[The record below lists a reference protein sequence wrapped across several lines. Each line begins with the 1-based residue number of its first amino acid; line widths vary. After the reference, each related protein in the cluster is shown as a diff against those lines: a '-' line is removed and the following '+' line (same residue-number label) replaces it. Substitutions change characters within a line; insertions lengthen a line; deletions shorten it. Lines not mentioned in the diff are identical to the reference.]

1 MPPMPCQVCRV
12 STRAPA
18 GETAARHFCQP
29 LPFTLKNLF
38 DFLFPYPAEPQAGD
52 SPEDGEAERGGSSRA
67 DSPEG

>member
-1 MPPMPCQVCRV
+1 MPCQVCRV